1 MKNSKN
7 ESDFKVLDAVDKNPN
22 QTQRELAKNLNF
34 SLGKANYVL
43 EALFKRGL
51 IKLDN
56 FRKSGNKSKFAYILT
71 SKGMKE
77 KIKITKKFLNER
89 ISEYEKIE
97 KEIEDLRIKIRKNI

>member
-7 ESDFKVLDAVDKNPN
+7 ESDFKVLDALDKNPN

-77 KIKITKKFLNER
+77 KIKITKNSLMKEFLNMR
-89 ISEYEKIE
+89 KLKKKLKI
-97 KEIEDLRIKIRKNI
+97 